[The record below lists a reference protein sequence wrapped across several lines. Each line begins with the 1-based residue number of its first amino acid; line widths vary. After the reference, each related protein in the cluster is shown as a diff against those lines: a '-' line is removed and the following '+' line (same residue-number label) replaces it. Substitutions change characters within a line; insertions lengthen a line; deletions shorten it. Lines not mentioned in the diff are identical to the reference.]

1 MRVNVEDVVRITKL
15 RKAINS
21 LPFKSIDWYKDGKK
35 LQVSKEDK
43 DEFHFTGLSNCD
55 FIDEEGNPMVI
66 VVEQE

>member
-43 DEFHFTGLSNCD
+43 DEFHFT
-55 FIDEEGNPMVI
+55 
-66 VVEQE
+66 